1 MANAKMIS
9 LIDAELR
16 VVRTDMVVLVRALG
30 STRHEVGELRTQV
43 EQLRAD
49 VDQLM
54 RGSGGD
60 TAERA
65 AQRQGDP

>member
-16 VVRTDMVVLVRALG
+16 VVRTDMVVIVRALV
-30 STRHEVGELRTQV
+30 SAKTEVGELRTQV
-43 EQLRAD
+43 EQLRID
-49 VDQLM
+49 VDRLM

-65 AQRQGDP
+65 EGRQGNP

>member
-16 VVRTDMVVLVRALG
+16 VVRTDMVVILRALV
-30 STRHEVGELRTQV
+30 STKTEVGELRTQV
-43 EQLRAD
+43 EQLRID

-54 RGSGGD
+54 RGSGGN
-60 TAERA
+60 AEERA
-65 AQRQGDP
+65 ESRQGDP